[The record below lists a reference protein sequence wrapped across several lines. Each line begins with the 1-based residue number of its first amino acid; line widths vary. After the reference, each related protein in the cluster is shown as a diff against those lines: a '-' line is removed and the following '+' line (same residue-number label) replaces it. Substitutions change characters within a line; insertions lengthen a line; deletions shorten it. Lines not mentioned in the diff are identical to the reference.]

1 MKKPSRLVAVAAFA
15 LLACAAARAQV
26 SVDHPWVRTTVAQQT
41 TTGAFMTITSVQG
54 GKLVSAS
61 SPIAA
66 SVEVHEMK
74 MDGDTM
80 KMRPVDALPLPAGKP
95 VELKAG
101 AYHMMLMGL
110 KKPVK
115 FGDVVPI
122 QLVVEDANGKRQTVD
137 VKATAKLVM

>member
-1 MKKPSRLVAVAAFA
+1 MKKIATFAAAVA
-15 LLACAAARAQV
+15 LAATAHAQV
-26 SVDHPWVRTTVAQQT
+26 TVDKPWVRTTVAQQT

-74 MDGDTM
+74 MEGDVM

-95 VELKAG
+95 VDLKSG
-101 AYHMMLMGL
+101 SYHIMMMGL
-110 KKPVK
+110 KAPVK
-115 FGDVVPI
+115 AGDVVPI
-122 QLVVEDANGKRQTVD
+122 KLVVEDAKGKREIVD
-137 VKATAKLVM
+137 VKAAARQN